1 MLELSFKLCFMLV
14 QSSIICGVISLVLRD
29 EAGFRSFYLKKH
41 ITNRQRML
49 QQVWFPRFKGMKPG
63 FVPFISKTRNSHSI
77 SPRMLCKRDCNKR
90 CYIRIT
96 KAGVVHFFSVQSM
109 ISWAAKGHVVGSPRT
124 GHISYRCW
132 HGICHDYSYM

>member
-63 FVPFISKTRNSHSI
+63 FVPFISKTRNLQAAYVTAI
-77 SPRMLCKRDCNKR
+77 QFPRE
-90 CYIRIT
+90 CYAKEIAT
-96 KAGVVHFFSVQSM
+96 KDVILGLGRQESFIFSVQSV
-109 ISWAAKGHVVGSPRT
+109 ISWAAKGHVVGSPRK
-124 GHISYRCW
+124 GHIS
-132 HGICHDYSYM
+132 